1 MAESHSGCEEINE
14 KIIAVEDLS
23 LILWNLV
30 RGQEGCSTI
39 KQGMFTQYGSGR
51 CKFPGAQ

>member
-1 MAESHSGCEEINE
+1 MEKKAREKLREDKREIFVSNMAESHSGCEEINE

-30 RGQEGCSTI
+30 RG
-39 KQGMFTQYGSGR
+39 
-51 CKFPGAQ
+51 